1 MNSLKSLAMNCA
13 FLFGLRFELHL
24 HLTIKIFSVKPFCH
38 ITHISLFE
46 KSLNFD
52 SFDKTDRVSFS
63 RRGVYSSERV
73 FCER

>member
-1 MNSLKSLAMNCA
+1 MNSEVLGDELRV
-13 FLFGLRFELHL
+13 LFGLRFELHL
-24 HLTIKIFSVKPFCH
+24 HLTIKIFSVKPFCD

-46 KSLNFD
+46 NSLNFD